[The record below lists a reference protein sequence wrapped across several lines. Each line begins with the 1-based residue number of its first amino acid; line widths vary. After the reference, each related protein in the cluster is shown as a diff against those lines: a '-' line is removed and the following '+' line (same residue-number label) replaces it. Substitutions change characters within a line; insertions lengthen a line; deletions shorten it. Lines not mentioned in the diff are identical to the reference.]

1 MTDRERLLALVEDLP
16 ESEVHAALRFMEF
29 LRHGEN
35 DPVLKALRDAPPD
48 DEPLTEE
55 DVAALEEA
63 YEDLAQGRGVTH
75 AEVRRRLLGE
85 D

>member
-1 MTDRERLLALVEDLP
+1 MTDRERLHDLVEDLP
-16 ESEVHAALRFMEF
+16 ESEVHAALRFIEY
-29 LRHGEN
+29 LRRSEN
-35 DPVLKALRDAPPD
+35 DPVLAALRDARPD

-63 YEDLAQGRGVTH
+63 YEDLAQGRVVAH
-75 AEVRRRLLGE
+75 EEARRRLLGE